1 MVYSKLTSL
10 INTQKIKR
18 KESKYTAIKNHQ
30 LTKKDSKRGKKD
42 KGSTKKN
49 QKARK
54 KMVTVIPYLSII
66 TLTINGLNSLI
77 KSRVAEWIKEQDQTI
92 CCLQETP
99 LSFKDTLRLK

>member
-42 KGSTKKN
+42 KGSTKK
-49 QKARK
+49 KSESK
-54 KMVTVIPYLSII
+54 EE
-66 TLTINGLNSLI
+66 NGDSN
-77 KSRVAEWIKEQDQTI
+77 
-92 CCLQETP
+92 P
-99 LSFKDTLRLK
+99 LPVNNYPNYKWFKFSH